1 MSLQFPLS
9 REDVKNYLP
18 HRDPMLFI
26 DRVLQADETSIIAES
41 DIKSDA
47 PHFKGHF
54 PDLPILPGVMIIETV
69 AQAGALI
76 VSLSKG
82 LEEGTFIAF
91 SGVEQAKFR
100 RPVHPGDTLTIE
112 ARIERNRR
120 GFYKFS
126 GEAKVGDKL
135 AAQLQFSA
143 TQMQFSSESE

>member
-1 MSLQFPLS
+1 MTLKYPLDKYTIE
-9 REDVKNYLP
+9 RFLP

-26 DRVLQADETSIIAES
+26 DRVIYADETSIVAES
-41 DIKSDA
+41 DIKA
-47 PHFKGHF
+47 EAAYFKGHF

-82 LEEGTFIAF
+82 LEAGSFIAF

-100 RPVHPGDTLTIE
+100 KPVYPGETLLIK
-112 ARIERNRR
+112 AKIERSRR

-126 GEAKVGDKL
+126 GEAFVGESL

-143 TQMQFSSESE
+143 TQMTFNAEA